1 MNIEIKED
9 DIIELVMTS
18 WRLLKKIN
26 HSHTNIMNNI
36 DGRGDQDMIP
46 YKDIE
51 KEYDELYNLTTNFF
65 HKGEIK

>member
-1 MNIEIKED
+1 
-9 DIIELVMTS
+9 
-18 WRLLKKIN
+18 
-26 HSHTNIMNNI
+26 
-36 DGRGDQDMIP
+36 MIP